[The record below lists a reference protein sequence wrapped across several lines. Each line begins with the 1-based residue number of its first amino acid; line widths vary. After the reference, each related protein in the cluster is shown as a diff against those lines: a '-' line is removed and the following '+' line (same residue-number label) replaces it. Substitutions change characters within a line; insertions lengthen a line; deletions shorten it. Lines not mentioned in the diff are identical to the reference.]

1 FSISEDNAELI
12 TSNTYDDL
20 GQLISK
26 KVGNKEASPL
36 QTVDYK
42 YNVQGWLKDINDDD
56 VADNDLF
63 KFSLKYNDPTSGTA
77 LFNGNI
83 SQTSW
88 NTLSTNT
95 TGNSVSNQYTYSYDA
110 LNRITGAIDNTSN
123 YNLNNVSYDKNGNI
137 KTLIRKGHINIDAD
151 DFDTMDNLVYSY
163 DSGNKLLEVTDTGLA
178 LIGVK
183 GQFQDKNTSGN
194 DYTYDVN
201 GNMTKDLNKGITK
214 ITYNHLNLP
223 KQVTF
228 NNSNQIE
235 YSYDATGVKQI
246 KTVKENNGSNTKS
259 TQTAYAG
266 NFIYHK
272 LNNGGLLGP
281 GATAPVFKLEF
292 FNHPEGYVSPLDAND
307 LSKGFKYIYQYKDHL
322 GNVRLSYTDYDNNGV
337 INASSEIVEESNY
350 YPFGLKH
357 KGYNNVTN
365 SLGNST
371 AQKFGFG
378 GKELS
383 QELGI
388 EWMDFGA
395 RNYDAALGR
404 WMNLDPLAEQM
415 RRYSPYNYAFDNPV
429 YFIDPDGMKPNDR
442 WKSGKDG
449 TLTWV
454 NNDGGDTTDYV
465 DNVDSSGNVTS
476 TDTYSV
482 ETEVTGISYT
492 SETDS
497 PAGAAP
503 GKRFITQGRGRGI
516 KSMSIFDMVGEVG
529 GAIAGAI
536 GETIGLSEADLMVVG
551 IIVNPKKALKQLTRK
566 QAISKAKNFAKV
578 PRLSKGGEKI
588 NMNDLNPSSR
598 GRNWEKMKADGATNV
613 GNRNPNGRN
622 QWMEHPDKHP
632 DAGEPNVPAHHSQGH
647 VHATNKKGA
656 TKVFPYK

>member
-1 FSISEDNAELI
+1 MAH
-12 TSNTYDDL
+12 YDDL

>member
-1 FSISEDNAELI
+1 
-12 TSNTYDDL
+12 
-20 GQLISK
+20 
-26 KVGNKEASPL
+26 
-36 QTVDYK
+36 
-42 YNVQGWLKDINDDD
+42 
-56 VADNDLF
+56 
-63 KFSLKYNDPTSGTA
+63 
-77 LFNGNI
+77 
-83 SQTSW
+83 QTSW
-88 NTLSTNT
+88 NTLSQDKSTKT
-95 TGNSVSNQYTYSYDA
+95 YTYNYDA
-110 LNRITGAIDNTSN
+110 LNRIKSGTGVLGSKYD
-123 YNLNNVSYDKNGNI
+123 VSGIKYDKNGNI

-151 DFDTMDNLVYSY
+151 VFGTMDNLVYSY
-163 DSGNKLLEVTDTGLA
+163 DNGNKLHAVTDTGNDSYGFKDGNSSDN
-178 LIGVK
+178 IY
-183 GQFQDKNTSGN
+183 DNGN
-194 DYTYDVN
+194 DDYKYDVN
-201 GNMTKDLNKGITK
+201 GNMISDANKGITN

-223 KQVTF
+223 AQVTIDGKYI
-228 NNSNQIE
+228 N
-235 YSYDATGVKQI
+235 YVYDATGVKLSKYI
-246 KTVKENNGSNTKS
+246 DLGYSENEYTY
-259 TQTAYAG
+259 YAG
-266 NFIYHK
+266 NYIYK
-272 LNNGGLLGP
+272 RRASR
-281 GATAPVFKLEF
+281 GAQPKLEF
-292 FNHPEGYVSPLDAND
+292 FNHPEGYVSPVDAND